1 MIVPLAA
8 EPVAHIGSFVI
19 TNSMLNTWIALG
31 LFIILALV
39 LRSRRA
45 LVPRG
50 IQNFVET
57 ILEMLIDQIEKV
69 TNDRAR
75 ARRFLPIV
83 GSLFVF
89 ILVSNWMGLIPGVGT
104 IGVWGLHEGHVM
116 LIPLF
121 RAATSDL
128 NTTLALA
135 VLAVV
140 SSHILGIMAIGF
152 FRHAGKFIQ
161 LGGIWKSLRKG
172 PVAIFAALIEF
183 FVGILELIGEVAKML
198 SLSLR
203 LFGNVFAGEV
213 LLTVIAGLIAYAA
226 PLPFIFLELIVGVVQ
241 ATVFSMLTLVYLTVA
256 TEPPHGEE
264 GHDEAHNGS
273 HEASHS

>member
-8 EPVAHIGSFVI
+8 EPVAHIGSFTI
-19 TNSMLNTWIALG
+19 TNSMLNTWIALA
-31 LFIILALV
+31 LFVLLAVV
-39 LRSRRA
+39 LRNRRA

-57 ILEMLIDQIEKV
+57 VLELLVDQIEKV
-69 TNDRAR
+69 TNDRVR

-83 GSLFVF
+83 GSLFTF

-104 IGVWGLHEGHVM
+104 IGVWGMHEGHVL

-128 NTTLALA
+128 NTTLALS

-140 SSHILGIMAIGF
+140 SSHILGIAAIGF
-152 FRHAGKFIQ
+152 FKHANKFIQ
-161 LGGIWKSLRKG
+161 LGNIWKSLRKG
-172 PVAIFAALIEF
+172 PVAIFAACIEF

-226 PLPFIFLELIVGVVQ
+226 PLPFIFLELIVGIVQ

-256 TEPPHGEE
+256 TDAPHGEE
-264 GHDEAHNGS
+264 EQHSES
-273 HEASHS
+273 HETSHS

>member
-8 EPVAHIGSFVI
+8 EPVAHIGSFTI
-19 TNSMLNTWIALG
+19 TNSMLNTWIALA
-31 LFIILALV
+31 LFVVLAFV

-50 IQNFVET
+50 IQNGVEV
-57 ILEMLIDQIEKV
+57 ILELIIDQIQKV
-69 TNDRAR
+69 TNDRVR

-83 GSLFVF
+83 GSLFTF

-104 IGVWGLHEGHVM
+104 IGVWGMHEGHLT

-128 NTTLALA
+128 NTTLALS

-140 SSHILGIMAIGF
+140 SSHILGIAAIGF
-152 FRHAGKFIQ
+152 FRYGNKFIQ
-161 LGGIWKSLRKG
+161 LGNLWKSLRKG
-172 PVAIFAALIEF
+172 PVAIFAACIEF

-226 PLPFIFLELIVGVVQ
+226 PLPFIFLELIVGIVQ

-256 TEPPHGEE
+256 TDAPH
-264 GHDEAHNGS
+264 GHDEEQHSES

>member
-8 EPVAHIGSFVI
+8 EPVAHIGSFTI
-19 TNSMLNTWIALG
+19 TNSMVNTWIALV
-31 LFIILALV
+31 LFVLLAV
-39 LRSRRA
+39 LLRKRRA

-57 ILEMLIDQIEKV
+57 VLELLVDQIEKV

-75 ARRFLPIV
+75 ARQFLPIV
-83 GSLFVF
+83 GSLFTF

-104 IGVWGLHEGHVM
+104 IGVWGMHEGHVT

-128 NTTLALA
+128 NTTLALS

-140 SSHILGIMAIGF
+140 SSHVLGIAAIGF
-152 FRHAGKFIQ
+152 FKHANKFIQ
-161 LGGIWKSLRKG
+161 LGNIWKSLRKG
-172 PVAIFAALIEF
+172 PVAIFAAFIEF

-226 PLPFIFLELIVGVVQ
+226 PLPFIFLELIVGIVQ

-256 TEPPHGEE
+256 TDAPHGEE
-264 GHDEAHNGS
+264 EQHSES
-273 HEASHS
+273 HETSHS

>member
-8 EPVAHIGSFVI
+8 EPVAHIGSFTI
-19 TNSMLNTWIALG
+19 TNSMLNTWIALV
-31 LFIILALV
+31 LFVVLAVV
-39 LRSRRA
+39 LRNRRA

-57 ILEMLIDQIEKV
+57 VLELLVDQIEKV
-69 TNDRAR
+69 TNDRVR

-83 GSLFVF
+83 GSLFTF

-104 IGVWGLHEGHVM
+104 IGVWGVHEGHVM

-128 NTTLALA
+128 NTTLALSVIA
-135 VLAVV
+135 VAT
-140 SSHILGIMAIGF
+140 SHVLGIAAIGF
-152 FRHAGKFIQ
+152 FKYANKFIQ
-161 LGGIWKSLRKG
+161 IGNIWKSLRKG

-226 PLPFIFLELIVGVVQ
+226 PLPFIFLELIVGIVQ

-256 TEPPHGEE
+256 TDAPHGDDAQHSE
-264 GHDEAHNGS
+264 S
-273 HEASHS
+273 HETSHS

>member
-8 EPVAHIGSFVI
+8 EPVAHIGTFTI
-19 TNSMLNTWIALG
+19 TNSMVNTWIALV
-31 LFIILALV
+31 LFVLLAV
-39 LRSRRA
+39 LLRKRRA

-57 ILEMLIDQIEKV
+57 VLELLVDQIEKV

-75 ARRFLPIV
+75 ARQFLPIV
-83 GSLFVF
+83 GSLFTF

-104 IGVWGLHEGHVM
+104 IGVWGMHEGHVT

-128 NTTLALA
+128 NTTLALS

-140 SSHILGIMAIGF
+140 SSHVLGIAAIGF
-152 FRHAGKFIQ
+152 FKHANKFIQ
-161 LGGIWKSLRKG
+161 LGNIWKSLRKG
-172 PVAIFAALIEF
+172 PVAIFAAFIEF

-226 PLPFIFLELIVGVVQ
+226 PLPFIFLELIVGIVQ

-256 TEPPHGEE
+256 TDAPHGEE
-264 GHDEAHNGS
+264 EQHSES
-273 HEASHS
+273 HETSHS